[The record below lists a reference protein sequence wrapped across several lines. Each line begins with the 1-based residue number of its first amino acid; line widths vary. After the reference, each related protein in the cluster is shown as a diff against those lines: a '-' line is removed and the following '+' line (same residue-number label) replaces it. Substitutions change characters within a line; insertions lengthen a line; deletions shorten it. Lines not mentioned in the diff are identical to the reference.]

1 MSNTF
6 TLEELK
12 HIRDAL
18 QIHHLKI
25 RNDNSTDYEDNEKEE
40 LHHEVWDLRKKVKD
54 LIEKR

>member
-25 RNDNSTDYEDNEKEE
+25 RNDNSTDYEDNEKDE
-40 LHHEVWDLRKKVKD
+40 LHHEVWDLRKKG
-54 LIEKR
+54 